1 MAGYA
6 ANLGE
11 QEKKESRWISLSEGV
26 HVVRVLPPSK
36 DFFDPAAPPLT
47 DCRYVRK
54 VIFNFPIKG
63 LGDKNLVVDSN
74 HIIVR
79 ALRDY
84 QKTLSPDHTRQTEL
98 MRQNGMSKW
107 WAKPRGAYNAI
118 TTDKKDQ
125 PYWLDLPKTVDQE
138 LHDLIKKDPSIIDL
152 DRGRM
157 IRITI
162 TGKGQYDKKY
172 KIEVSPKPSVVTLSF
187 DPALLDD
194 IKSTLPVTEV
204 DWRKIGE
211 PTIAKYAIE
220 IMKSEAEAERAGQEF
235 ENSQS
240 SVSKPAVRSTP
251 AARPV
256 AKAAV
261 ADDGFGDGFAD
272 SDSPTPATKPS
283 VSTSAATKAAPK
295 PGFAAEKAD
304 ADALRTQLAA
314 DEPDDGFGD
323 ADGFGA
329 P

>member
-36 DFFDPAAPPLT
+36 DFFDPSAPPLA

-54 VIFNFPIKG
+54 IIFNFPVKG
-63 LGDKNLVVDSN
+63 VGDKNLVVDNN

-84 QKTLSPDHTRQTEL
+84 QKTLSPDHSKQTEI
-98 MRQNGMSKW
+98 MKQNGMAKW
-107 WAKPRGAYNAI
+107 WAKPRGVYNAI

-125 PYWLDLPKTVDQE
+125 PYWLDLPKTVDAE

-152 DRGRM
+152 DTGRM
-157 IRITI
+157 IRITV
-162 TGKGQYDKKY
+162 TGKGQYDKRY

-187 DPALLDD
+187 DPAMLDD
-194 IKSTLPVTEV
+194 IKTTLPITEV

-220 IMKSEAEAERAGQEF
+220 IMKTEMEAERAGQEF

-240 SVSKPAVRSTP
+240 STP
-251 AARPV
+251 AAVTRPAA
-256 AKAAV
+256 AKPATRPAPPV
-261 ADDGFGDGFAD
+261 DDGFGDGFAD
-272 SDSPTPATKPS
+272 GTPATTVKPS
-283 VSTSAATKAAPK
+283 AVTKGIAAAAAK
-295 PGFAAEKAD
+295 TGFSAEKAD
-304 ADALRTQLAA
+304 ADALRSKLAA
-314 DEPDDGFGD
+314 ADTDDGFGD
-323 ADGFGA
+323 ADGFGT